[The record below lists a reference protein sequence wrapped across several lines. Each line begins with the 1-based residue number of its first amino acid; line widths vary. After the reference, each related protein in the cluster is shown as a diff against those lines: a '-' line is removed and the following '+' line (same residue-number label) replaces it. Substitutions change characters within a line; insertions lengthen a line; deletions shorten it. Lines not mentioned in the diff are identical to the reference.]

1 MPAITPVETNAAHR
15 TTMTTTLFDLIAA
28 LHDEVEEGEEDLVTA
43 AVVSLWNAGR
53 LRFLASPNGDMG
65 GGKNGNCSD

>member
-1 MPAITPVETNAAHR
+1 MPAITPVETDAVRR

-43 AVVSLWNAGR
+43 AVVSLRDAGR
-53 LRFLASPNGDMG
+53 LRFLASPDGDIG
-65 GGKNGNCSD
+65 GGENGHCRD